1 MLIFSLNWFAP
12 ALNAGQEDDD
22 SPPQRLLIQLLLHR
36 IIAHTLRYLV
46 QLNLLLKV
54 WISVGSVGDVG
65 SLEMIHFNSEV
76 IINMTNI
83 IIRVEEVLSIGRI
96 VTLINIV
103 PGQVLISQ
111 DPLQLHLGVQ
121 FTQSVLLVS
130 KVDSHINL
138 LHADVIKPQLIIG
151 VLLQLLCQQHLLI
164 QIRSNRLRERLADTD
179 SVLSFVLVDSENW
192 WFFVSSR
199 ASLRPS

>member
-1 MLIFSLNWFAP
+1 
-12 ALNAGQEDDD
+12 
-22 SPPQRLLIQLLLHR
+22 
-36 IIAHTLRYLV
+36 
-46 QLNLLLKV
+46 
-54 WISVGSVGDVG
+54 
-65 SLEMIHFNSEV
+65 
-76 IINMTNI
+76 MTNI
-83 IIRVEEVLSIGRI
+83 IIRVQEVLSIGRI
-96 VTLINIV
+96 VALINIV

-164 QIRSNRLRERLADTD
+164 QIRSNRLRKRLADTD